1 MPIFCCTCVRWN
13 MLSIWLAS
21 VAAATAVAAVDWA
34 LTLWFFVCVWWWQ
47 WLDNNNTHR
56 IVWMCV
62 CDHNFIFGR
71 KWFNLKWITTCI
83 HLYRIRMR
91 RLVFTVVWVL
101 LLLFNETKV
110 IYAIT
115 KIKPPCTHCIHAD
128 ECFVFFIVQ
137 LTRIALHQRVQ
148 FTLHCSVYLLW
159 ARAVDIF
166 LFVVNTNGYRN
177 LFPHLQIRSYRS
189 VF

>member
-1 MPIFCCTCVRWN
+1 
-13 MLSIWLAS
+13 
-21 VAAATAVAAVDWA
+21 
-34 LTLWFFVCVWWWQ
+34 
-47 WLDNNNTHR
+47 
-56 IVWMCV
+56 
-62 CDHNFIFGR
+62 
-71 KWFNLKWITTCI
+71 
-83 HLYRIRMR
+83 MR

-189 VF
+189 VFQFMFYVMSGVNMLIVSVFLGVFFSSFYILCHFTAFHFFDCHI